1 MARFNTKR
9 ETLQRGRERKGY
21 VVSPKKENERVLER
35 EAVLVVPAFT
45 HVCGSSDC
53 AGCVWPWMMGWP
65 GSWLPTSALCPA
77 LAYGEQCSVGYRD
90 FKEIY
95 LHG

>member
-35 EAVLVVPAFT
+35 EVILV
-45 HVCGSSDC
+45 
-53 AGCVWPWMMGWP
+53 
-65 GSWLPTSALCPA
+65 
-77 LAYGEQCSVGYRD
+77 SVFHARVR
-90 FKEIY
+90 F
-95 LHG
+95 L